1 MQPTSKN
8 AVAQN
13 AVDSQSDLPSKL
25 QSDPQPD
32 SQSKLQSPPPS
43 DSQSEPQGIKL
54 GSHVTLHFRV
64 TLGDGQ
70 VVLDTFSERP
80 ATLQVGEGQLSP
92 ALERCLI
99 ALEEGDER
107 SYDLGPDDGFG
118 PRNPELIQRISRSL
132 LNEHSDPSEPLEAGD
147 IVEFPAPDGARFAGI
162 FKGWENEAALFD
174 FNHPLAGQPVKFDVK
189 IIGLL

>member
-1 MQPTSKN
+1 MGKPPKIRHYSEINQARPLPMQPNSPNSAAAAPKT
-8 AVAQN
+8 
-13 AVDSQSDLPSKL
+13 
-25 QSDPQPD
+25 QP
-32 SQSKLQSPPPS
+32 
-43 DSQSEPQGIKL
+43 EPQSIKE

-64 TLGDGQ
+64 SLADGQ

-80 ATLQVGEGQLSP
+80 ATLQVGQGQLSP

-99 ALEEGDER
+99 ALQEGDER
-107 SYDLGPDDGFG
+107 SYNLGPDDGFG

-132 LNEHSDPSEPLEAGD
+132 LNEHSDQSEPLESGD

-162 FKGWENEAALFD
+162 FKGWEDEAALFD

>member
-13 AVDSQSDLPSKL
+13 AVDSQSDLPSTL

>member
-1 MQPTSKN
+1 MQPTSHN
-8 AVAQN
+8 AVSRN
-13 AVDSQSDLPSKL
+13 SVDSQSDLQADLRSE
-25 QSDPQPD
+25 SQP
-32 SQSKLQSPPPS
+32 
-43 DSQSEPQGIKL
+43 EPQGIKL

-64 TLGDGQ
+64 TLGNGQ
-70 VVLDTFSERP
+70 VVLDTFLEGP
-80 ATLQVGEGQLSP
+80 ATLEVGRGQLSP

-99 ALEEGDER
+99 ALQEGDER

-118 PRNPELIQRISRSL
+118 PRNPELIHRISKSL
-132 LNEHSDPSEPLEAGD
+132 LNEHADQSEPLEAGD

-174 FNHPLAGQPVKFDVK
+174 FNHPLAGQPVRFDVK

>member
-13 AVDSQSDLPSKL
+13 AVDSQSDFPSKL